1 MSKHLL
7 GPSIAAA
14 ILCAAAP
21 AQSFSHDIPLSG
33 LGNGNP
39 AKPFGITAEPVRGV
53 LYVAIAGDFAG
64 NNDVVAQ
71 IDPVTSQI
79 TGTIQ
84 AGLYPEDIAVAY
96 DAAGNPTVAAVTNST
111 SGTVTVWDVW
121 TYAVLAD
128 VQLPDPFGFGSSYP
142 FGITAGGPGFLVS
155 SFDGS
160 GEVFAVDAATLQHD
174 PGASFNLGG
183 GRSGARLQ
191 YLSGELCIPTSAYT
205 PTWSG
210 SDGGLLLRRGATT
223 AEDYVVASEDG
234 TGVFPAGQ
242 DLVRLND
249 GRLLLAGT
257 DFGPR
262 LYVLNSLGQLERTIR
277 LSGGEGVHGL
287 AISPDGSLVAA
298 CDLAGNTVYL
308 IDALNLVEL
317 SATSTTSVGLGYA
330 LPNDAAFAAGK
341 LFVTCQANEEV
352 IVFDNLPTPV
362 PGNGY
367 AGNLTIS
374 DPDPARGGTVA
385 ATVSGPGINA
395 LLVAFDDQPSVYS
408 GVSLDIG
415 PNATLVGW
423 GTGHFQRVW
432 SLPMAAAAH
441 GVNLFAQG
449 VVDASGTPLPTAPR
463 VAVIQ

>member
-21 AQSFSHDIPLSG
+21 AQSFSHDISLSG

-64 NNDVVAQ
+64 NNDVVVQ

-79 TGTIQ
+79 TRTIQ

-142 FGITAGGPGFLVS
+142 FGIAAGGPGFFVS

-160 GEVFAVDAATLQHD
+160 GEVFAVDTATLQHD
-174 PGASFNLGG
+174 PAASFNLGG
-183 GRSGARLQ
+183 GRSGARL
-191 YLSGELCIPTSAYT
+191 LMSGDLFVPTSAYT
-205 PTWSG
+205 PTWTG
-210 SDGGLLLRRGATT
+210 SEGGLMVRRGNTF
-223 AEDYVVASEDG
+223 AEDFVVAIEDG
-234 TGVFPAGQ
+234 SGLYPAGQ

-249 GRLLLAGT
+249 GRLLLGGT
-257 DFGPR
+257 DLGPR
-262 LYVLNSLGQLERTIR
+262 LYVLDDLGRLLRTVH
-277 LSGGEGVHGL
+277 LSGGNGVHGL

-330 LPNDAAFAAGK
+330 LPNEAAFAAGK

-352 IVFDNLPTPV
+352 IVFDNLPTV
-362 PGNGY
+362 TPGNGY

-374 DPDPARGGTVA
+374 DSTPDRGGQVA
-385 ATVSGPGINA
+385 ATVSGPGVNA
-395 LLVAFDDQPSVYS
+395 LLVAFDDQPSVHT
-408 GVSLDIG
+408 GVALDIG
-415 PNATLVGW
+415 PNASLVGW

-432 SLPMAAAAH
+432 SIPPAAAAR

-449 VVDASGTPLPTAPR
+449 VVDAAGYPQPTAPR